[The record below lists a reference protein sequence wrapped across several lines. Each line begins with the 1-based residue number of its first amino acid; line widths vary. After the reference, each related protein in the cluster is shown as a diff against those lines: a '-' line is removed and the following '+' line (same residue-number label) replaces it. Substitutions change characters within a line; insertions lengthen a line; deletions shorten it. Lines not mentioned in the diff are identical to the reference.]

1 MYVLLSSTTLLCA
14 ALTPCFLRMTC
25 HLMQDV
31 LDEKLAAER
40 KAVASLQAQ
49 AAAARAALEAE
60 QALVSQLKE
69 EASASSAAAQQLMAL
84 EQQVRRCAVLC
95 CAVQLLCVGS
105 LAVGIKPT
113 ACVYTPHRCMCN
125 CCACGQVINQAHCAR
140 VQQSHCPP
148 SAFCS
153 PCCGV
158 LWRAVCHRSVRLP
171 SVLLS
176 WRRVPCLLRSVWL
189 RP

>member
-105 LAVGIKPT
+105 LAVESNPLLVCTLLTDACATVVLAAKSLIRPT
-113 ACVYTPHRCMCN
+113 ALVSSSHIAHHQLFVHR
-125 CCACGQVINQAHCAR
+125 AVA
-140 VQQSHCPP
+140 
-148 SAFCS
+148 
-153 PCCGV
+153 CCGV
-158 LWRAVCHRSVRLP
+158 LCVTGA
-171 SVLLS
+171 
-176 WRRVPCLLRSVWL
+176 
-189 RP
+189 